1 VTWLKRFRY
10 QIAIFL
16 SVVGPGLITANVD
29 NDSGGILTYSQAGA
43 KYGYL
48 PLWTLIPITLLLI
61 VTQEMCSRMGAV
73 TGKGL
78 SDLIREEFGLRTT
91 FFMMIALVLCNF
103 TNVIAE
109 FAGIASSLEL
119 FHISRYISVPVCAAA
134 VWLLVVRGNYRSV
147 EKVFLVACV
156 LYVTYIFSAFLLKPD
171 WKEAAV
177 YSVKP
182 ILMFD
187 EGYITMLIAMVGTS
201 IAPWM
206 QFYLQSAIVEKGIT
220 AKEYVQSRIEVI
232 VGCILT
238 DVVAFFIIVSCAA
251 AIWAHGPKDINDAA
265 DAAVALKPFGR
276 YAYLLFSAGLFNASF
291 FAACILPLST
301 VFTVCEGLGFES
313 GVDKRFGEAPVFY
326 WLFTLL
332 IVLGGGVILW
342 PNFPLVKMILF
353 SQVING
359 VLLPVVLIYM
369 VMLINRKGLMKEWTN
384 SPLYNAV
391 AWVAVIIM
399 IGLTLALASFTVKQ
413 MTQPAGSAEKA
424 VSKPLAQMQR
434 HYAGGH
440 SLEPDVR
447 EPRAAHL
454 LR

>member
-1 VTWLKRFRY
+1 LLKRFRY

-91 FFMMIALVLCNF
+91 FFLMIALVLTNF

-109 FAGIASSLEL
+109 FAGIATSLEL
-119 FHISRYISVPVCAAA
+119 FQISRYVSVPICALA
-134 VWLLVVRGNYRSV
+134 VWLLIVRGNYRSV
-147 EKVFLVACV
+147 EKVFLVACT

-171 WKEAAV
+171 WKQAAIS
-177 YSVKP
+177 SVKP
-182 ILMFD
+182 ILMLD
-187 EGYITMLIAMVGTS
+187 NDYVVMLIGMVGTS

-251 AIWAHGPKDINDAA
+251 AIWEHGPKDIETAKDAA
-265 DAAVALKPFGR
+265 LGLKPFGQ

-313 GVDKRFGEAPVFY
+313 GVDKRFHEAPEFY
-326 WLFTLL
+326 WLYTLL
-332 IVLGGGVILW
+332 VVLGGGVTLW
-342 PNFPLVKMILF
+342 PGFPLVKMILW
-353 SQVING
+353 SQVLNG
-359 VLLPVVLIYM
+359 VLLPFVLIYM
-369 VMLINRKGLMKEWTN
+369 VLLINKKGLMKEWTN
-384 SPLYNAV
+384 SRIYNAV
-391 AWVAVIIM
+391 TWVSVVIM
-399 IGLTLALASFTVKQ
+399 IGLTLTLAAITVKQ
-413 MTQPAGSAEKA
+413 MSPSASTSPDK
-424 VSKPLAQMQR
+424 SSRPLAEMQR
-434 HYAGGH
+434 DNPGRH
-440 SLEPDVR
+440 SLKTDIGEARTTHLVR
-447 EPRAAHL
+447 
-454 LR
+454 

>member
-1 VTWLKRFRY
+1 
-10 QIAIFL
+10 
-16 SVVGPGLITANVD
+16 VVGPGLITANVD

-91 FFMMIALVLCNF
+91 FFMMIALVVTNF

-119 FHISRYISVPVCAAA
+119 FHISRYISVPVCAVA
-134 VWLLVVRGNYRSV
+134 VWLLVVRGTYRGV
-147 EKVFLVACV
+147 EKIFLVACC
-156 LYVTYIFSAFLLKPD
+156 LYVTYIISAFLLKPD
-171 WKEAAV
+171 WKEAAI

-182 ILMFD
+182 IVMFD
-187 EGYITMLIAMVGTS
+187 SGYIAMLIAMVGTS

-220 AKEYVQSRIEVI
+220 AKEYKQSRIEVI

-251 AIWAHGPKDINDAA
+251 AIWHFGPKDINDAA
-265 DAAVALKPFGR
+265 DAAVALKPFGQ

-313 GVDKRFGEAPVFY
+313 GVDKRFDEAPEFY

-332 IVLGGGVILW
+332 VVLGAGVILW
-342 PNFPLVKMILF
+342 PNFPLVKMILY

-359 VLLPVVLIYM
+359 VLLPFVLIYM
-369 VMLINRKGLMKEWTN
+369 VRLINKTSLMKEWTN
-384 SPLYNAV
+384 STVYNAV
-391 AWVAVIIM
+391 AWASVAIM
-399 IGLTLALASFTVKQ
+399 IGLTLALASITIQQ
-413 MTQPAGSAEKA
+413 MNQPAGAQS
-424 VSKPLAQMQR
+424 VSKPLAEVQR
-434 HYAGGH
+434 NDARRH
-440 SLEPDVR
+440 SLKANVSETG
-447 EPRAAHL
+447 AAHL
-454 LR
+454 VR